1 MKEHEIDKA
10 SSFRAVRARLLA
22 LAYRMLGSRAEA
34 EDIVQDVWLKWHLTD
49 THAVQTPAAWLTT
62 LTTRTAIDRLRDVQR
77 ERESQATGWLLE
89 PWLDEFAPS
98 AEELALRAAEMSYG
112 VMLLLDRLKPDE
124 RAAFVLHEAFD
135 CDYAEIGKILE
146 RPPASCRQLVHR
158 ARARLRRAGVPLQR
172 RDPGAHALIVERLRN
187 ALQAQ
192 DRTSLL
198 ELFSAAPEVVSD
210 QPLCESPAPV
220 ARSSEAVAAL
230 AECHSTR
237 VPAKALAQAGASAP
251 DLAFHDWMEKVT
263 SLARQARQAELM
275 SVDGIL
281 SIALFVEGEVVALID
296 VSIEGSGEALV
307 SGTRSGT
314 TTGKTIG
321 TAEGIPRGATSS
333 TRGAMISAP
342 SRGLATRQ
350 TTGLATSQAT
360 GLTADQ
366 TAGPTTGLTTGLTT
380 AKAHDPEPPY
390 NHTDGLAKIVSLR
403 WVTSA
408 SRLQA
413 ANRLVGRTAV
423 TELLTRI
430 QQRSLDSTAMGRDFP
445 VDVYA

>member
-34 EDIVQDVWLKWHLTD
+34 EDIVQDVWLKWHLAD

-62 LTTRTAIDRLRDVQR
+62 LTTRTAIDRLRNVQR
-77 ERESQATGWLLE
+77 ERESQATGWLPE

-135 CDYAEIGKILE
+135 CDYAEIGKILQ

-158 ARARLRRAGVPLQR
+158 ARARLRRAGAPLQR

-210 QPLCESPAPV
+210 QPLCELPATV
-220 ARSSEAVAAL
+220 ARSSEAVPAN
-230 AECHSTR
+230 AESHSNR
-237 VPAKALAQAGASAP
+237 VPAKALVQAGASAP
-251 DLAFHDWMEKVT
+251 DLAFQDWMEKVT
-263 SLARQARQAELM
+263 SLARQARQAELV
-275 SVDGIL
+275 SVDGML
-281 SIALFVEGEVVALID
+281 SIALLVEGEVVALID
-296 VSIEGSGEALV
+296 VSIEGSSEALP
-307 SGTRSGT
+307 SGARCCTP
-314 TTGKTIG
+314 TGKTIG
-321 TAEGIPRGATSS
+321 AREEIPKMATSS
-333 TRGAMISAP
+333 TSGAMTSEP
-342 SRGLATRQ
+342 SRGLATGLA
-350 TTGLATSQAT
+350 TGLASS
-360 GLTADQ
+360 
-366 TAGPTTGLTTGLTT
+366 LTTGLTP
-380 AKAHDPEPPY
+380 AQAHDQESPY
-390 NHTDGLAKIVSLR
+390 GHTDGLAKIVALR

-413 ANRLVGRTAV
+413 ANRLLGRTAV
-423 TELLTRI
+423 TELLSRI